1 MLVSYLDPSNL
12 FFWGA
17 VITAFGLVIGSFLNV
32 VIYRLPKMLERAWQ
46 EEAYSALGKTPE
58 FTEQKFNLSVPRSRC
73 AKCNS
78 QITALH
84 NIPLLSFLW
93 LRGKC
98 ANCSASI
105 SWQYP
110 AIELLTATLSLMVF
124 LRFGLNLDLVFA
136 LLFTW
141 ALIALAGID
150 AKHYIL
156 PDNIVLPLLWLGLF
170 ANLDASFARLS
181 DAVLGAIIGY
191 GVLWLCFWGFK
202 LATGKDGMGYGDF
215 KLMAAVG
222 AWLGWQSLPGVLLLS
237 SLGGAVIG
245 IALILLKKNSPSTA
259 IPFGP
264 YIAIAG
270 WLTLMFGQQVQ
281 MLLNQIMG
289 SAL

>member
-58 FTEQKFNLSVPRSRC
+58 FTEQKFNLSVPRSCC

-78 QITALH
+78 QITALQ

-170 ANLDASFARLS
+170 ANLDASFAQLS
-181 DAVLGAIIGY
+181 DAVLGATIGY

-222 AWLGWQSLPGVLLLS
+222 AWFGWQSLPGVLLLS

-245 IALILLKKNSPSTA
+245 IALILMKKSAPSTA

-281 MLLNQIMG
+281 TLLNQIMG